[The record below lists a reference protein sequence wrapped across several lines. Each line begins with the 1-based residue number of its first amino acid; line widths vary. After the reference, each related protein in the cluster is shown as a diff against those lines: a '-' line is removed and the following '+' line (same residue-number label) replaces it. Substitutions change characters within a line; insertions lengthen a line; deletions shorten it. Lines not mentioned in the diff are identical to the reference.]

1 MFVAVG
7 VEVQVKAPEEFV
19 TPLVAKQKYIAV
31 EAPFA
36 VTEPFNVA
44 VVAPMDVGSL
54 VVAIGS
60 PTAIVNA
67 STLPIEV
74 VGWLSVTV
82 KVKLVAEAI
91 AAGVPE
97 ITPVVVFKESPEGR
111 VPDVNAQEL
120 YVPVPPVAARGVE

>member
-31 EAPFA
+31 ESPFA

-44 VVAPMDVGSL
+44 VVAPIDVGSL

>member
-36 VTEPFNVA
+36 VTEPFKVA

-67 STLPIEV
+67 STLPTEV

-82 KVKLVAEAI
+82 KVKLVAEAV

-111 VPDVNAQEL
+111 VPAANAHEL
-120 YVPVPPVAARGVE
+120 

>member
-36 VTEPFNVA
+36 VTEPFKVA

>member
-1 MFVAVG
+1 
-7 VEVQVKAPEEFV
+7 
-19 TPLVAKQKYIAV
+19 
-31 EAPFA
+31 
-36 VTEPFNVA
+36 
-44 VVAPMDVGSL
+44 L

-67 STLPIEV
+67 RTLPNEV
-74 VGWLSVTV
+74 VGVGDWLSVTV

-97 ITPVVVFKESPEGR
+97 ITPVVVFKESPDGK

-120 YVPVPPVAARGVE
+120 YVPVPPVAASGVE

>member
-7 VEVQVKAPEEFV
+7 VELQVKAPEEFV
-19 TPLVAKQKYIAV
+19 TPLAAKQKYIAV
-31 EAPFA
+31 ESPFA

-44 VVAPMDVGSL
+44 VVAPIDVGSL

-67 STLPIEV
+67 STLPTEV

-82 KVKLVAEAI
+82 KVKLVAEAV

-111 VPDVNAQEL
+111 VPAVNAHEL
-120 YVPVPPVAARGVE
+120 

>member
-44 VVAPMDVGSL
+44 VVAPIDVGSL

-67 STLPIEV
+67 STLLTEV

-82 KVKLVAEAI
+82 EELRVAE
-91 AAGVPE
+91 GLEVGLE
-97 ITPVVVFKESPEGR
+97 IQVVKALPV
-111 VPDVNAQEL
+111 
-120 YVPVPPVAARGVE
+120 